1 MKKTAVLLM
10 NVGSPDKPTVPA
22 VRKYLTEFLNDERVI
37 DLPYLLRKFL
47 VNAIIIPFRVKNST
61 KLYQQLW
68 TKNGSPLIYISDE
81 LKHKLQEELG
91 DDYEVFMGMRYGNPG
106 YKAALADIK
115 KKGFEKLILLPLFPQ
130 HAMSTT
136 ETSFVAAQKEIKKL
150 GIKAEVS
157 EVGQFYQ
164 YPKFI
169 DAFAERISQYN
180 LEDYDHI
187 ILSYHG
193 LPNRHLEKCH
203 PGIKVENCSCQNA
216 MPEHGALCYR
226 ATVYETSRLLA
237 TKLNLQPENYSVGFQ
252 SRLSKNWL
260 TPFTDE
266 LLAELLNKGKK
277 KILIAAP
284 SFVTDCL
291 ETTLELGVEY
301 GEEFLEKG
309 GEKLQLVDSL
319 NTEKSW
325 VETLAYL
332 VRKGIS

>member
-1 MKKTAVLLM
+1 
-10 NVGSPDKPTVPA
+10 
-22 VRKYLTEFLNDERVI
+22 
-37 DLPYLLRKFL
+37 
-47 VNAIIIPFRVKNST
+47 
-61 KLYQQLW
+61 
-68 TKNGSPLIYISDE
+68 
-81 LKHKLQEELG
+81 
-91 DDYEVFMGMRYGNPG
+91 
-106 YKAALADIK
+106 
-115 KKGFEKLILLPLFPQ
+115 
-130 HAMSTT
+130 
-136 ETSFVAAQKEIKKL
+136 
-150 GIKAEVS
+150 
-157 EVGQFYQ
+157 
-164 YPKFI
+164 
-169 DAFAERISQYN
+169 
-180 LEDYDHI
+180 
-187 ILSYHG
+187 
-193 LPNRHLEKCH
+193 
-203 PGIKVENCSCQNA
+203 
-216 MPEHGALCYR
+216 MPEHGTFCYR